1 MEQQESSQDEPQ
13 ETPQQQQQQ
22 QQQQQEQVQSTATP
36 SGKTLATPAVR
47 KMAMEHG
54 INLSDV
60 TGTGKEG
67 RVLKEDIIR
76 HVETKGMNN

>member
-1 MEQQESSQDEPQ
+1 MQQQESSQDESQ
-13 ETPQQQQQQ
+13 ETQEQQV
-22 QQQQQEQVQSTATP
+22 QEQVQSKATP

-60 TGTGKEG
+60 AGTGKEG

-76 HVETKGMNN
+76 HVETMRGRNN

>member
-1 MEQQESSQDEPQ
+1 M
-13 ETPQQQQQQ
+13 
-22 QQQQQEQVQSTATP
+22 TP

-54 INLSDV
+54 ISLSDI

-67 RVLKEDIIR
+67 RVLKEDILR
-76 HVETKGMNN
+76 HIVTMKGMSN

>member
-1 MEQQESSQDEPQ
+1 MQQQESSQDEPQ
-13 ETPQQQQQQ
+13 ETPQQQQQ
-22 QQQQQEQVQSTATP
+22 EQVQSKATP

-47 KMAMEHG
+47 KMAMEDG

-76 HVETKGMNN
+76 HVETMKSRNS

>member
-1 MEQQESSQDEPQ
+1 MQQQESSQDESQ
-13 ETPQQQQQQ
+13 ETQQQQV
-22 QQQQQEQVQSTATP
+22 QEQVQSKATP

-67 RVLKEDIIR
+67 RVLKEDVIR
-76 HVETKGMNN
+76 HVEAMKGRNN

>member
-1 MEQQESSQDEPQ
+1 MQQQESSQDESQ
-13 ETPQQQQQQ
+13 ETQQQV
-22 QQQQQEQVQSTATP
+22 QEQVQSKATP
-36 SGKTLATPAVR
+36 SGKMLATPAVR

-76 HVETKGMNN
+76 HVETMKGRNN